1 MACAFGMETCK
12 QDYSV
17 KYVRLPDLLL
27 DLEMARTEGSY
38 KKVLDRYT
46 KPTLLILDE
55 WLL

>member
-17 KYVRLPDLLL
+17 KYVRLPDLLI
-27 DLEMARTEGSY
+27 DLEMARKEALY
-38 KKVLDRYT
+38 KKVMDRDT
-46 KPTLLILDE
+46 KPTLLFPDE